1 MSRLRRADP
10 SLPGYTRRRAGRG
23 FVYLDET
30 GERIVDPDV
39 LARIRALVIPPA
51 WKDVWI
57 CPWPNG
63 HLQAVG
69 IDARGRRQYR
79 YHDRWRA
86 RRDAEKFDR
95 MAAFALCLP
104 KVRRRCAALL
114 AGDEPSRERVLACAI
129 RLLDLGFFRI
139 GGEEY
144 VDQNGSYGLATL
156 RKEHARLEDGNA
168 VTFDYP
174 AKSGKRRMQTIVDED
189 VFAVVAALKRR
200 RTGGP
205 VLFAFRSNGRWVDL
219 HSSDINDFVKELT
232 GGEFTAKDFRT
243 WAGTVLAAVALAVA
257 ERARSRTGRR
267 RAISRAYQEVAHYL
281 GNTPA
286 VCRKSYVDP
295 RVVDRY
301 RAGVTIADALTGAG
315 DDRDSSGC
323 AIHGAIE
330 TAVLELLDDAPRPGR
345 SAAGA
350 PPVPARRRQAA

>member
-1 MSRLRRADP
+1 VARLRRSDP
-10 SLPGYTRRRAGRG
+10 SLPGITRRRAGKG

-30 GERIVDPDV
+30 GRRVTDVDVIQRIK
-39 LARIRALVIPPA
+39 ALVIPPA
-51 WKDVWI
+51 WTDVWI
-57 CPWPNG
+57 CPSPTG

-69 IDARGRRQYR
+69 IDARGRRQYL

-86 RRDAEKFDR
+86 RRDAEKFDH
-95 MAAFALCLP
+95 MIDFARALP
-104 KVRRRCAALL
+104 RLRKQCRDLL
-114 AGDEPSRERVLACAI
+114 AGSALDRERVLACAI
-129 RLLDLGFFRI
+129 RLLDLGFFRV

-144 VDQNGSYGLATL
+144 VEQNGSYGLATL
-156 RKEHARLEDGNA
+156 CKEHVTIEGDA

-174 AKSGKRRMQTIVDED
+174 AKSGKRRVQTIVDKD
-189 VFAVVAALKRR
+189 IATVVAAMRR
-200 RTGGP
+200 RRSGGED
-205 VLFAFRSNGRWVDL
+205 LFAYRQKGKWVDVR
-219 HSSDINDFVKELT
+219 SSDINDFVKELS

-257 ERARSRTGRR
+257 EGAPSTTARK

-301 RAGVTIADALTGAG
+301 RAGITISATLSRIGEGPDNAA
-315 DDRDSSGC
+315 

-330 TAVLELLDDAPRPGR
+330 KAVLELLADAPDPVAE
-345 SAAGA
+345 AA
-350 PPVPARRRQAA
+350 

>member
-10 SLPGYTRRRAGRG
+10 SLPGFTRRRAGKG
-23 FVYLDET
+23 FVYYDEA
-30 GERIVDPDV
+30 GRRIADIEVLERIK
-39 LARIRALVIPPA
+39 ALVIPPA

-57 CPWPNG
+57 CPWPTG
-63 HLQAVG
+63 HMQAVG
-69 IDARGRRQYR
+69 VDERGRRQYL

-86 RRDAEKFDR
+86 RRDAEKFDH
-95 MAAFALCLP
+95 MVDFARALP
-104 KVRRRCAALL
+104 ALRERCCELL
-114 AGDEPSRERVLACAI
+114 EGDGLTRGRVLACTI

-144 VDQNGSYGLATL
+144 VEQNNSYGLATL
-156 RKEHARLEDGNA
+156 CKEHVTLGPDDAI
-168 VTFDYP
+168 TFDYP
-174 AKSGKRRMQTIVDED
+174 AKSGKRRVQTIVDEA
-189 VFAVVAALKRR
+189 VFGVVAALKRR

-205 VLFAFRSNGRWVDL
+205 DLFVYRRGRQWVDVR
-219 HSSDINDFVKELT
+219 SSDINDFVKELS

-257 ERARSRTGRR
+257 EEARSKTARK

-301 RAGVTIADALTGAG
+301 RAGVTIAATLDRFDEDAGTAG
-315 DDRDSSGC
+315 S

-330 TAVLELLDDAPRPGR
+330 DAVLDLLYEAP
-345 SAAGA
+345 
-350 PPVPARRRQAA
+350 QAAVEAA

>member
-1 MSRLRRADP
+1 VTRLRRADP
-10 SLPGYTRRRAGRG
+10 SLPGFTRRRAGRG
-23 FVYLDET
+23 FVYLDEA
-30 GERIVDPDV
+30 GERIADTET
-39 LARIRALVIPPA
+39 LARIKALVIPPA
-51 WKDVWI
+51 WEEVWI
-57 CPWPNG
+57 CPWPTG

-69 IDARGRRQYR
+69 FDARGRRQYR

-86 RRDAEKFDR
+86 RRDAAKFDH
-95 MAAFALCLP
+95 MVEFARALP
-104 KVRRRCAALL
+104 ELRRRCAELL
-114 AGDEPSRERVLACAI
+114 AGGELSRERVLACAV

-144 VDQNGSYGLATL
+144 VAQNGSYGLATL
-156 RKEHARLEDGNA
+156 CREHVTLRPGGA

-174 AKSGKRRMQTIVDED
+174 AKSGQRRVQTIVDED
-189 VFAVVAALKRR
+189 VFAVIKALKRR

-205 VLFAFRSNGRWVDL
+205 ELFAFRDGREWVDVR
-219 HSSDINDFVKELT
+219 SSDINDFVKELS

-257 ERARSRTGRR
+257 AGQARSRTARQ
-267 RAISRAYQEVAHYL
+267 RAISRAFQEVAHYL

-301 RAGVTIADALTGAG
+301 RAGVTVAEALSQAENDSDAA
-315 DDRDSSGC
+315 RC

-330 TAVLELLDDAPRPGR
+330 AAVLELLDDAPEP
-345 SAAGA
+345 AA
-350 PPVPARRRQAA
+350 AAAA

>member
-23 FVYLDET
+23 FVYLDEQSR
-30 GERIVDPDV
+30 RIEDTEV
-39 LARIRALVIPPA
+39 LQRIRALAIPPA
-51 WKDVWI
+51 WQDVWI

-69 IDARGRRQYR
+69 FDARGRRQYR
-79 YHDRWRA
+79 YHDAWRA
-86 RRDAEKFDR
+86 RRDAEKFER
-95 MAAFALCLP
+95 MEAFARALP
-104 KVRRRCAALL
+104 AMRQRCDDLL
-114 AGDEPSRERVLACAI
+114 AGEGLTRDRVLACAI

-144 VDQNGSYGLATL
+144 VEQNGSYGLATL
-156 RKEHARLEDGNA
+156 RQEHVTLGPGHS

-174 AKSGKRRMQTIVDED
+174 AKSGKRRVQTIDDEA
-189 VFAVVAALKRR
+189 VFVVVSALKRR

-205 VLFAFRSNGRWVDL
+205 ELFAWKENGRWVDVRAA
-219 HSSDINDFVKELT
+219 DVNDFVKEIS
-232 GGEFTAKDFRT
+232 GGAFTAKDFRT

-257 ERARSRTGRR
+257 EGARSRTARQ
-267 RAISRAYQEVAHYL
+267 RAVSRAYREVAHYL

-301 RAGVTIADALTGAG
+301 RAGVTIAETLTR
-315 DDRDSSGC
+315 DDDGTLTAGC
-323 AIHGAIE
+323 AIHGAVE
-330 TAVLELLDDAPRPGR
+330 AAVLALLEDAPE
-345 SAAGA
+345 
-350 PPVPARRRQAA
+350 PARAAA

>member
-10 SLPGYTRRRAGRG
+10 SLPGFTRRRAGKG
-23 FVYLDET
+23 FTYLDED
-30 GERIVDPDV
+30 GRRITDTEV
-39 LARIRALVIPPA
+39 LARIRGLVIPPA
-51 WKDVWI
+51 WEDVWI
-57 CPWPNG
+57 CPAANG

-69 IDARGRRQYR
+69 VDARGRRQYR

-86 RRDAEKFDR
+86 RRDAEKFER
-95 MAAFALCLP
+95 MVAFGRSLRH
-104 KVRRRCAALL
+104 VRRRCRKLL
-114 AGDEPSRERVLACAI
+114 AGDELSRERVLACAV

-144 VDQNGSYGLATL
+144 VEQNGSFGLATL
-156 RKEHARLEDGNA
+156 RKEHVTLGPGNE

-174 AKSGKRRMQTIVDED
+174 AKSGKQRVLTLVDED
-189 VFAVVAALKRR
+189 IFAVVAALRRR

-205 VLFAFRSNGRWVDL
+205 ELFAYREGRRWVDVR
-219 HSSDINDFVKELT
+219 SDDVNEFVKELT

-257 ERARSRTGRR
+257 ERAPSQSGRK

-301 RAGVTIADALTGAG
+301 RAGVTIADALG
-315 DDRDSSGC
+315 DTDSADGS
-323 AIHGAIE
+323 AIHGAVE
-330 TAVLELLDDAPRPGR
+330 AAVLALLEDAPEPVAE
-345 SAAGA
+345 AA
-350 PPVPARRRQAA
+350 

>member
-1 MSRLRRADP
+1 MSPLRRADP
-10 SLPGYTRRRAGRG
+10 SRPGFTRRRAGKG
-23 FVYLDET
+23 FVYLDEA
-30 GERIVDPDV
+30 GARIADIEVIERIKS
-39 LARIRALVIPPA
+39 LVIPPA

-57 CPWPNG
+57 CPWPTG

-69 IDARGRRQYR
+69 IDARGRRQYL
-79 YHDRWRA
+79 YHEQWRA
-86 RRDAEKFDR
+86 RRDAEKFDH
-95 MAAFALCLP
+95 MVDFARALP
-104 KVRRRCAALL
+104 AMRERCCELL
-114 AGDEPSRERVLACAI
+114 EGGGLTRERVLACTI

-144 VDQNGSYGLATL
+144 VEQNNSYGLATL
-156 RKEHARLEDGNA
+156 FKEHVDLGPDNA

-174 AKSGKRRMQTIVDED
+174 AKSGKQRVQTIVDET

-205 VLFAFRSNGRWVDL
+205 DLFVYRKGRRWIDVRST
-219 HSSDINDFVKELT
+219 DINEFVKELS

-257 ERARSRTGRR
+257 EGARSQTARK

-301 RAGVTIADALTGAG
+301 RAGVTIAATL
-315 DDRDSSGC
+315 
-323 AIHGAIE
+323 
-330 TAVLELLDDAPRPGR
+330 
-345 SAAGA
+345 
-350 PPVPARRRQAA
+350 

>member
-1 MSRLRRADP
+1 MGILESMGRLRRADP
-10 SLPGYTRRRAGRG
+10 SRPGYTRRRAGKG
-23 FVYLDET
+23 FAYYDEH
-30 GERIVDPDV
+30 GERIRDTGV
-39 LARIRALVIPPA
+39 LARIKGLVIPPA
-51 WKDVWI
+51 WEQVWI
-57 CPWPNG
+57 CPSPDG

-79 YHDRWRA
+79 YHERWRA

-95 MAAFALCLP
+95 MEAFARALP
-104 KVRRRCAALL
+104 GVRRRCRELL
-114 AGDEPSRERVLACAI
+114 GGEELSRERVLACAV

-144 VDQNGSYGLATL
+144 VEQNGSYGLATL
-156 RKEHARLEDGNA
+156 RKEHVTLGPGSA

-174 AKSGKRRMQTIVDED
+174 AKSGKQRVLTLVDDD

-205 VLFAFRSNGRWVDL
+205 ELFAFREGRRWVDVR
-219 HSSDINDFVKELT
+219 SDDVNDFVKELT

-257 ERARSRTGRR
+257 ERAPSESGRK
-267 RAISRAYQEVAHYL
+267 RAITRCYKEVAHYL

-286 VCRKSYVDP
+286 VCRTSYVDP

-301 RAGVTIADALTGAG
+301 RAGVTIAAELSRACMTDGDAEA
-315 DDRDSSGC
+315 DGC
-323 AIHGAIE
+323 AIHGAVE
-330 TAVLELLDDAPRPGR
+330 TAVLELLADAPDP
-345 SAAGA
+345 AAE
-350 PPVPARRRQAA
+350 AA

>member
-10 SLPGYTRRRAGRG
+10 SLPGYRRRRAGKG
-23 FVYLDET
+23 FAYYDEK
-30 GERIVDPDV
+30 GERITDTEV
-39 LARIRALVIPPA
+39 LARIRGLVIPPA
-51 WKDVWI
+51 WEDVWI
-57 CPWPNG
+57 CPSPSG

-86 RRDAEKFDR
+86 RRDAEKFER
-95 MAAFALCLP
+95 MISFARSLP
-104 KVRRRCAALL
+104 ALRRRCQELL
-114 AGDEPSRERVLACAI
+114 AGKELSRERVLACAV

-144 VDQNGSYGLATL
+144 VEQNGSYGLATL
-156 RKEHARLEDGNA
+156 RKEHVTLGPGNA

-174 AKSGKRRMQTIVDED
+174 AKSGKRRTITLVDD
-189 VFAVVAALKRR
+189 DIFAVVAALKRR

-205 VLFAFRSNGRWVDL
+205 ELFAFREGRSWVDVR
-219 HSSDINDFVKELT
+219 SDDINDFVKELT

-243 WAGTVLAAVALAVA
+243 WAGTVLAAVALGVA
-257 ERARSRTGRR
+257 ERAPSQSGRK
-267 RAISRAYQEVAHYL
+267 RAITRAYKEVAHYL

-301 RAGVTIADALTGAG
+301 RAGVTIGAALGGAESADG
-315 DDRDSSGC
+315 S
-323 AIHGAIE
+323 AIHGAVE
-330 TAVLELLDDAPRPGR
+330 AAVLHLLEDAPEPVAE
-345 SAAGA
+345 AA
-350 PPVPARRRQAA
+350 

>member
-10 SLPGYTRRRAGRG
+10 SLPGYTRRRAGKG

-30 GERIVDPDV
+30 GQRIVDTDV

-51 WKDVWI
+51 WEDVWI
-57 CPWPNG
+57 CPWPTG

-86 RRDAEKFDR
+86 RRDGEKFDR
-95 MAAFALCLP
+95 MVAFARALP
-104 KVRRRCAALL
+104 EVRRRCAALL

-144 VDQNGSYGLATL
+144 VEQNGSYGLATL
-156 RKEHARLEDGNA
+156 RKEHARLGAGNA

-243 WAGTVLAAVALAVA
+243 WAGTVLAALALREFEAFDSKTQAKKNVVRAIESVA
-257 ERARSRTGRR
+257 ER
-267 RAISRAYQEVAHYL
+267 L
-281 GNTPA
+281 GNTPT
-286 VCRKSYVDP
+286 VCRKCYIHPAVLDA
-295 RVVDRY
+295 Y
-301 RAGVTIADALTGAG
+301 QQGVTIA
-315 DDRDSSGC
+315 SGHE
-323 AIHGAIE
+323 ASVV
-330 TAVLELLDDAPRPGR
+330 AVI
-345 SAAGA
+345 
-350 PPVPARRRQAA
+350 ARRLRKTA